1 MLGDDLVTEVLQ
13 AVNSCTIPSGW
24 NNTTVVLIPK
34 VENPETVAQFRPI
47 SLCNVVYKVIS
58 KMLANRLKLI
68 LPDIISEQQSA
79 FVKGRL
85 ITDNILLAYEC
96 IHSIKRKTGKS
107 GLCAVKLDM
116 HKAYDRVEWNY
127 LERIMLKLGFHRQW
141 VNLIMACV
149 TSVSYNVRFNEMETE
164 SFVPTREYVKV
175 TPCPLIYFC
184 WWLKAYPVC

>member
-1 MLGDDLVTEVLQ
+1 
-13 AVNSCTIPSGW
+13 
-24 NNTTVVLIPK
+24 
-34 VENPETVAQFRPI
+34 
-47 SLCNVVYKVIS
+47 
-58 KMLANRLKLI
+58 
-68 LPDIISEQQSA
+68 
-79 FVKGRL
+79 
-85 ITDNILLAYEC
+85 
-96 IHSIKRKTGKS
+96 
-107 GLCAVKLDM
+107 M